1 MKRDLT
7 KYISKGSILTSL
19 TVLLQTSPVFL
30 PIIGLF
36 LSPLSTLP
44 VALASYFNLYLG
56 ILVYLSSFILIFI
69 FSSQEGLIF
78 VFSTG
83 LLGLFIG
90 SFIKRKSI
98 IFSIIISCLSLFIGL
113 LSLTNILGIKVFGDF
128 TDKIKNEIIYIVLL
142 SFSFIYSLLSNLL
155 INRLIDYL
163 IKIKLLKIIIPIHKY
178 VLYNHFDN
186 YYFLLIYLQNAS
198 QPFA

>member
-163 IKIKLLKIIIPIHKY
+163 IKIKLIKN
-178 VLYNHFDN
+178 YNTN
-186 YYFLLIYLQNAS
+186 S
-198 QPFA
+198 

>member
-1 MKRDLT
+1 M
-7 KYISKGSILTSL
+7 
-19 TVLLQTSPVFL
+19 
-30 PIIGLF
+30 
-36 LSPLSTLP
+36 
-44 VALASYFNLYLG
+44 
-56 ILVYLSSFILIFI
+56 
-69 FSSQEGLIF
+69 IF

-128 TDKIKNEIIYIVLL
+128 SDKIKNEIIYIVLL

-163 IKIKLLKIIIPIHKY
+163 IKIKLIKN
-178 VLYNHFDN
+178 YNTN
-186 YYFLLIYLQNAS
+186 S
-198 QPFA
+198 